1 MAGPPQIPGSAGA
14 SAPAAPSVRL
24 LDEHDRRV
32 VVLDLD
38 AATGSGAG
46 DAVPLRTRLRRSA
59 SSRARRSLAIALIAL
74 GMLALADAIVTLVW
88 QEPLSALYARLRQD
102 HLSGVLRKEERAA
115 PTSGEQRA
123 LARLASER
131 ARIAYLAASL
141 QRHAGE
147 GDPVGRIRIPRIGA
161 NFVVVNGTSTAAL
174 ESGPGVFPET
184 VFPGRGGTTAIAG
197 HRTTYLA
204 PFRHIDELRAGN
216 TITLEMPYAH
226 FTYRVIGSRV
236 VAPTDVGAAVDYVGY
251 PRLVLSACTPLFS
264 AAKRILVFARLVGTT
279 AVHAARRTHA
289 SARTRPVHVTRR
301 PRRLTTG
308 ARIRPTRPPGPAR
321 RATLAPAGP

>member
-1 MAGPPQIPGSAGA
+1 
-14 SAPAAPSVRL
+14 
-24 LDEHDRRV
+24 V

-38 AATGSGAG
+38 AAAGHRAG
-46 DAVPLRTRLRRSA
+46 DPAALRPTHPRGR
-59 SSRARRSLAIALIAL
+59 SSRARRALALALIVL
-74 GMLALADAIVTLVW
+74 GVLALADAAVTIVW
-88 QEPLSALYARLRQD
+88 QEPFSALYAQLRQD
-102 HLSGVLRKEERAA
+102 HLSGVLRKEERAP
-115 PTSGEQRA
+115 PTQAERHA
-123 LARLASER
+123 LSTIASER

-141 QRHAGE
+141 QRRAGE

-161 NFVVVNGTSTAAL
+161 SFVVVNGTSTEAL
-174 ESGPGVFPET
+174 ESGPGVFGET

-204 PFRHIDELRAGN
+204 PFRHIDELRPGN
-216 TITLEMPYAH
+216 SISLDMPYAN
-226 FTYRVIGSRV
+226 FTYTVTGSRV

-264 AAKRILVFARLVGTT
+264 AAKRLLVFARLVRTT
-279 AVHAARRTHA
+279 PVHAGRVPTGAR
-289 SARTRPVHVTRR
+289 ARSVRAARQ

-308 ARIRPTRPPGPAR
+308 ARSRSAAPRVPAR